1 MIRWW
6 RKFHIE
12 CNPNIRGPIVYPV
25 IAFNHNSSAMAVEN
39 LTAQYNIFR
48 NVSSHAWPTT
58 TYSYLVKASWKSD
71 ILMSFS
77 ITITQLYD
85 YIDSPGDHYIQ
96 SVWSL
101 NICYLQP
108 QEA

>member
-6 RKFHIE
+6 RKSHKE
-12 CNPNIRGPIVYPV
+12 CNPNIRGLIVYPV

-39 LTAQYNIFR
+39 LTAQYNLFR
-48 NVSSHAWPTT
+48 KVSSQAWPTT
-58 TYSYLVKASWKSD
+58 TYSYLASWKTG
-71 ILMSFS
+71 ILMYFS

-101 NICYLQP
+101 NICYL
-108 QEA
+108 